1 MADKK
6 ISELSPLTGA
16 LNVADALPI
25 ADDSAS
31 QTKRISPKDLIQ
43 AGITLIDAGS
53 IPADKVTGLALPDG
67 SVTEAKI
74 ADGAVT
80 AIKLA
85 DNSSGVVTAGV
96 LAAGVR
102 IGQVGLSTT
111 NNKLYVWDGSAW
123 RGIAAPESV
132 NGITVTNG
140 LIEIAVTDNGDGTVN
155 LAPTNR
161 NTTAARQF
169 LAGPTNGAG
178 AVSQRQIVGADLPI
192 STAISNG
199 AITVNGGGLA
209 INGAGL
215 ISIDNAVPVQT
226 SRSLV
231 TYDAN
236 GLVQS
241 GSPIGYI
248 DLPIATDTTVGA
260 VMPGASMKVD
270 GTGAISLDNAV
281 AAGTYTKV
289 DVNDSGLVTAG
300 RGLSES
306 DIPDLSADKIN
317 SGELS
322 PAVIADRS
330 IEEIK
335 LSDYSTCLIQ
345 EGQPSSDYK
354 LGQLWFTP
362 STNQLR
368 VYSRGSSGDLWESVG
383 FGALQAQNLRWG
395 GTVNADTSTIT
406 TLTDIGVS
414 EGLTAGSPVPTPS
427 DELSGLYFVVDTAGS
442 AITIPNVNGDL
453 CTEGDWVLYIDQA
466 QGAIHLNVSAGGGG
480 GGGGATKLDDLTD
493 VDLSVVEDD
502 QLLQYESL
510 TGMWKNVSLISG
522 GTF

>member
-67 SVTEAKI
+67 SVTTAKL

-111 NNKLYVWDGSAW
+111 DNKLYVWDGSAW
-123 RGIAAPESV
+123 RGVAAPESV
-132 NGITVTNG
+132 NGISVTDG

-155 LAPTNR
+155 LAPTHR
-161 NTTAARQF
+161 DTTGARQF

-178 AVSQRQIVGADLPI
+178 AVSQRQIVGADLPVAT
-192 STAISNG
+192 STSNG
-199 AITVNGGGLA
+199 AITVNGGGLTV
-209 INGAGL
+209 NGTGL
-215 ISIDNAVPVQT
+215 ISIDNAVAAQT

-241 GSPIGYI
+241 GSPLTAT
-248 DLPIATDTTVGA
+248 DLPVATDSTIGA
-260 VMPGASMKVD
+260 VRPGDSMTVN
-270 GTGAISLDNAV
+270 GAGDITIDNAV
-281 AAGTYTKV
+281 AAGTYPKV
-289 DVNDSGLVTAG
+289 QINDKGLVVQG
-300 RGLSES
+300 FSLSAS
-306 DIPDLSADKIN
+306 DIPDLSADQIT
-317 SGELS
+317 SGDIS
-322 PAVIADRS
+322 PSVIGDRS
-330 IEEIK
+330 IEEVK
-335 LSDYSTCLIQ
+335 LADYSTCLVQ
-345 EGQPSSDYK
+345 EGQPSGDYK

-362 STNQLR
+362 STSQLR
-368 VYSRGSSGDLWESVG
+368 VYGRGSSGDLWLSVG
-383 FGALQAQNLRWG
+383 FGALQAQNLRWA

-414 EGLTAGSPVPTPS
+414 EGLTAGGPIPTPS

-442 AITIPNVNGDL
+442 NITIPNVNGDL
-453 CTEGDWVLYIDQA
+453 CTEGDWILYVDQA
-466 QGAIHLNVSAGGGG
+466 QGAIHLDVSAGGGG
-480 GGGGATKLDDLTD
+480 GGGGASKLNDLTD
-493 VDLSVVEDD
+493 VDLNTVEAD
-502 QLLQYESL
+502 QLLQYDEIS
-510 TGMWKNVSLISG
+510 GMWKNVSLISG